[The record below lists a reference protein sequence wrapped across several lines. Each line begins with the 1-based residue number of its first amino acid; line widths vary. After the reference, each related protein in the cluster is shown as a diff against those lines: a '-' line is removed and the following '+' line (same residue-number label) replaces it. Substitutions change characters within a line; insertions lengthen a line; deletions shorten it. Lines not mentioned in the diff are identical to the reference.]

1 MEKLPSWLN
10 RDEGCPNH
18 ESAFVGSTSQARANE
33 YTVVCKVKTTGPKPR
48 VQLKPQTCIYS
59 IAHSPPQTQ
68 FLETVCPGALAEDQY
83 RGGGQLSSHA
93 KKVSFVIIYPDG
105 NLSKTS

>member
-1 MEKLPSWLN
+1 MVKQGRGVPEPWVCICGKHQPSKGKWVHCGVQSQDN
-10 RDEGCPNH
+10 
-18 ESAFVGSTSQARANE
+18 GS
-33 YTVVCKVKTTGPKPR
+33 KPR

-68 FLETVCPGALAEDQY
+68 FLETVCPGALEEDQC
-83 RGGGQLSSHA
+83 GGGEGGQLSSHA